1 MVDEVAPH
9 ANDERARTDG
19 AAEAPTP
26 GDAGP
31 ERIEEPVNVV
41 VIPPALAD
49 GTPAQARQ
57 AALAE
62 ASRND
67 RDRLPALASE
77 LPWLASD
84 APFACGYYLR
94 TEGLHDLTGAPE
106 LELINVPG
114 AFVRAAA
121 DLLNQL
127 AHYVLT
133 SDGALH
139 DGQVLALDGSRA
151 MVLVKAVP
159 PGEGAGEMPLLRL
172 LLLA

>member
-1 MVDEVAPH
+1 MDEAESR

-19 AAEAPTP
+19 DADVSTPDAA
-26 GDAGP
+26 DAQW
-31 ERIEEPVNVV
+31 IEEPVSVV
-41 VIPPALAD
+41 VIPPALAE

-67 RDRLPALASE
+67 RDTLPALASE
-77 LPWLASD
+77 LPWLAPD

-94 TEGLHDLTGAPE
+94 TDGLHALTGAPE

-121 DLLNQL
+121 DLLKQL
-127 AHYVLT
+127 ARYVLT
-133 SDGALH
+133 SGSMLE

-151 MVLVKAVP
+151 MVLVKAAP
-159 PGEGAGEMPLLRL
+159 AGEGAADLPLLRL